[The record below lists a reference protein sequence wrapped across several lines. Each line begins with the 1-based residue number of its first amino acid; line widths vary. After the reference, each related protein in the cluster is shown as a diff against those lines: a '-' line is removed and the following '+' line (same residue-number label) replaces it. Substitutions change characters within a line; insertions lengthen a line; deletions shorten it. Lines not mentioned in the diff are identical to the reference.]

1 MLVLAALY
9 PLILWGMIDAFA
21 NANNNIHQ
29 WLPKNFEET
38 KTYDAF
44 CEVFGT
50 DDFVLASWDGCTL
63 EDPRLEQFASEVVP
77 PAGSQSEAEETKW
90 FQKVWTGP
98 RVLETLT
105 NDPFNLSWNEAVRRL
120 EGSLV
125 GRDHETTCALITLSA
140 AGDAKRTKALAALQ
154 KIARRC
160 QIDPDTLRLGGD
172 ATINAAIDIESQRAI
187 QQWIV
192 LSWIVALTVAWF
204 CLRSIKLMAMLF
216 IVSGYAS
223 ALGTAM
229 ISYTGNT
236 MNLVLVVMPVLLYV
250 LTLSAAVH
258 LCNYYRDGI
267 RESGLDGAPARAVRA
282 GWAPCALSA
291 ITTAMGLI
299 SLYVSEIIPVK
310 LFGLY
315 SAMGIILGVG
325 ILFLLL
331 PAALEKWPLRTAL
344 LPQKESPQKE
354 SPQIESALRSDVILH
369 RMSAWTIRRRR
380 PLMVVCLV
388 LLSIFAVGAAMVD
401 TTISPGRF
409 FAPGSKW
416 VKDSNWLQDNLG
428 PMIPIEVV
436 VRFEESCPLDVLER
450 LELVRDVESRLHDFD
465 EIGGS
470 ISAATFGPA
479 KSDLESSFRR
489 GVAKVQLTRNKNDLE
504 TMGYLSDQ
512 GDHELWR
519 ISARVRAFSDI
530 DHDRFLRKVKARIDA
545 FLEKRSGA
553 PDTVRAIYTGV
564 VPLVYLAQ
572 RELLNGLFKS
582 FCLAFVMIAVVMTVL
597 LRSLRAGLLVMLP
610 NVFPAVITFGAMGW
624 TGTLV
629 DVGAMMTASVAL
641 GIAVDDTLHFLTW
654 FRRALRRGRS
664 RHEAIGEAYRR
675 CAPAMVQT
683 TLIAGL
689 GLLVFWLSS
698 FQPVSQFGLLMF
710 ILLGAALIGDL
721 VLLPAMLATRVGRL
735 FERGMPDIL

>member
-29 WLPKNFEET
+29 WLPQDFEET
-38 KTYDAF
+38 RTYEAF
-44 CEVFGT
+44 CRVFGT

-77 PAGSQSEAEETKW
+77 PAGSQREKGEAKW
-90 FQKVWTGP
+90 FRKVWTGP
-98 RVLETLT
+98 QVLEILT
-105 NDPFNLSWNEAVRRL
+105 TEPFNLSWNEAVKRL
-120 EGSLV
+120 EGSLI
-125 GRDHETTCALITLSA
+125 GRDRETTCALITLSQ
-140 AGDAKRTKALAALQ
+140 AGDTKRTKALAALQ
-154 KIARRC
+154 RIAKRC
-160 QIDPDTLRLGGD
+160 KIDPDTLRLGGD
-172 ATINAAIDIESQRAI
+172 ATINAAIDIESERAI

-267 RESGLDGAPARAVRA
+267 RESGLEGAPARAVRA

-291 ITTAMGLI
+291 ITTALGLI
-299 SLYVSEIIPVK
+299 SLYVSQIIPVK

-315 SAMGIILGVG
+315 SALGIILGVG
-325 ILFLLL
+325 VLFLLL

-344 LPQKESPQKE
+344 LPQKDSPE
-354 SPQIESALRSDVILH
+354 RSELMLH

-380 PLMVVCLV
+380 PLMAVCLV
-388 LLSIFAVGAAMVD
+388 SLSIFAVGAAMVN

-416 VKDSNWLQDNLG
+416 VKDSNWLQEHIG

-436 VRFEESCPLDVLER
+436 VRFEESCPLDLLER

-479 KSDLESSFRR
+479 KSDLDSSFRR
-489 GVAKVQLTRNKNDLE
+489 SVAKVQLTRNKSDLE

-519 ISARVRAFSDI
+519 ISARVRAFSNI
-530 DHDRFLRKVKARIDA
+530 DHDRFLSKVKTEIDA
-545 FLEKRSGA
+545 FLEKRSEA
-553 PDTVRAIYTGV
+553 PGTVRAIYTGV

-572 RELLNGLFKS
+572 RELLDGLFKS
-582 FCLAFVMIAVVMTVL
+582 FCLAFVMIGVVMTLL

-624 TGTLV
+624 TGTLI

-654 FRRALRRGRS
+654 FRRALREDRS

-675 CAPAMVQT
+675 CAPAMIQT

-710 ILLGAALIGDL
+710 ILLAAALVGDL
-721 VLLPAMLATRVGRL
+721 VLLPAMLATRLGRL
-735 FERGMPDIL
+735 FERGMDDVV